1 MGKGAFQVTE
11 KTDDLATAVEAAYD
25 KAHGPSESLPA
36 EPAPASSPEPEVAA
50 PSTEPAATTASPDRV
65 RDDKGRFLPK
75 EATALPIEG
84 APVGRAEAGS
94 DLSQVP
100 EPAKAAAPA
109 EPAAKDPT
117 TSWPAG
123 DRDMFKN
130 LPELAQKFL
139 LRRHREMEAGF
150 TQKTQAV
157 AHLREYEPVAELFAP
172 YQAQLKMAG
181 LSAGQVIQRWAAA
194 EQALQQDA
202 KGTLVRL
209 AHMYGID
216 PKELAGAPALASQ
229 EPAQGGGPSWLEG
242 DPVVQQLRNQ
252 VGQSQAHIAQ
262 FMQNQAMG
270 QIQSF
275 ADMRDSKGSLA
286 HPYFEKVVDEM
297 IALTQTE
304 RAAGRTPDLEA
315 IYSKACWANP
325 EAREEL
331 LAGQRDAQRRD
342 DARKSQEKAAASAK
356 AGISVGSGAP
366 LPGTDRP
373 APQSLD
379 KTIAEAW
386 NRAHR

>member
-1 MGKGAFQVTE
+1 MTE

-25 KAHGPSESLPA
+25 KAHGPSESPPA

-84 APVGRAEAGS
+84 APGVAKAGS
-94 DLSQVP
+94 EPSL

-157 AHLREYEPVAELFAP
+157 AHLRDYEPVAELFQP

-181 LSAGQVIQRWAAA
+181 LTASQVIHKWAAA

-202 KGTLVRL
+202 RGTLIRL

-216 PKELAGAPALASQ
+216 PKELAGAAPAQQQ
-229 EPAQGGGPSWLEG
+229 EPSQGGGPSWLEG

-286 HPYFEKVVDEM
+286 HPYFEKVVGEM

-331 LAGQRDAQRRD
+331 LAAQRDAQRRD